1 MNTVKVKREDLLA
14 KVRANRE
21 AHREL
26 FLKAQANYRKFVIEE
41 LDRMLADAKAGRQI
55 RRSIDLVQPR
65 DHTSDYDRTIM
76 MLEMSVD
83 DTIVLDATEFDQYV
97 RDVWA
102 WTQNDGTT
110 LGQTTLGQY
119 AGRHTSLQK
128 AKAEL
133 GRR

>member
-1 MNTVKVKREDLLA
+1 MNTVKVKREELLT

-21 AHREL
+21 AHRDL
-26 FLKAQANYRKFVIEE
+26 FLKAQANYRKFIIEE
-41 LDRMLADAKAGRQI
+41 LDRMLAEAKAGRKI

-83 DTIVLDATEFDQYV
+83 DTIILDATEFDQYV

-102 WTQNDGTT
+102 WSQYDGTT
-110 LGQTTLGQY
+110 LGQY
-119 AGRHTSLQK
+119 AVGTPVYRK
-128 AKAEL
+128 PKRNWDDDEEAEF
-133 GRR
+133 